1 MNYGFSLYEVPGTET
16 LNYMSLMRMQI
27 CSSRGYNEHCIK
39 KTTCRPHQ
47 SHAAEVEVVEPAAK
61 VAAQKA
67 ATAKVAAGIWLQA
80 LGDSEL
86 QPSP

>member
-1 MNYGFSLYEVPGTET
+1 MNLHTKP
-16 LNYMSLMRMQI
+16 
-27 CSSRGYNEHCIK
+27 
-39 KTTCRPHQ
+39 TCRPHQ

>member
-1 MNYGFSLYEVPGTET
+1 MCGLSLYEVPRAET
-16 LNYMSLMRMQI
+16 LNYKYVFNGNAE
-27 CSSRGYNEHCIK
+27 SSRGYNEHCIK

-67 ATAKVAAGIWLQA
+67 AAAKVAAGIWLQA